1 MQLIVQHSFRLS
13 QMKRRLIISL
23 SLLIKSTAR
32 LSSITRTIHGSISQ
46 EHFQYMALSMIRI
59 LVFHTQ
65 LDTEM
70 EVQRLS
76 ITIELLLISILREFS
91 WAMKELQPLLLPSSP
106 WVDHMLITAIG
117 LISLPS
123 ITLEDSFKEQPLL
136 KIWLLEA
143 LLLAMLTPLSRLLQL
158 YFSKMFMATVQWE
171 MCIQMELS
179 LFSDSMVLSTSSK
192 DMKEHLLRSLL
203 IAEQH
208 LVSVLMLM
216 ESLQL

>member
-1 MQLIVQHSFRLS
+1 MIPQSSLRLS
-13 QMKRRLIISL
+13 QMKRQLIISL
-23 SLLIKSTAR
+23 SLLIKSTAK
-32 LSSITRTIHGSISQ
+32 LSSITRTILGSISQ
-46 EHFQYMALSMIRI
+46 EIFQYMPLSTIRI

-65 LDTEM
+65 WDTEM
-70 EVQRLS
+70 EVQRFS
-76 ITIELLLISILREFS
+76 ITIELLLTSILKEFS
-91 WAMKELQPLLLPSSP
+91 WAMKELQPLLLHSSP
-106 WVDHMLITAIG
+106 LVDLMLITAIG

-123 ITLEDSFKEQPLL
+123 ITLEDSFKEQPSH

-143 LLLAMLTPLSRLLQL
+143 LLAMLTAPLRLLQL

-171 MCIQMELS
+171 MCILMELS